1 MSNLTSLRVYYQ
13 ARPAC
18 AAAYRLANGI
28 ASDAALRDQMC
39 RAAVS
44 VVLNI
49 AEGRGRSTDADFARF
64 LVIARGSNTELVAQL
79 ALATDL
85 GLVPAAPAQVVM
97 ADLDGGHPRRGCAVG
112 SVGGGWLFTTS
123 QRK

>member
-1 MSNLTSLRVYYQ
+1 MSNLTSLRVYHQ

-28 ASDAALRDQMC
+28 TADAALRDQMR

-85 GLVPAAPAQVVM
+85 GLVPAAPAQAVM
-97 ADLDGGHPRRGCAVG
+97 ADLDAAGRMLSALIRRLKAG
-112 SVGGGWLFTTS
+112 
-123 QRK
+123 